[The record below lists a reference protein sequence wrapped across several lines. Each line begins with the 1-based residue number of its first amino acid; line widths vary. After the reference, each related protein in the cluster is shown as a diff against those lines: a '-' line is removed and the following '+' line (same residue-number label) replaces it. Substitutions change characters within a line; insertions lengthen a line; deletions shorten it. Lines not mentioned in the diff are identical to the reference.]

1 MPGPS
6 IVIAIAEDQTLAR
19 DLSAGG
25 VFVVGCTLG
34 LNEDCELVVIGDR
47 ELRLPGRVVF
57 VDARGAGIEVVGFTG
72 VLKQE
77 LAALVA
83 TAPLPAPPAGALEE
97 SADGTDA
104 ISRIKDV
111 KQREVAATLHQRL
124 RGLTLAEAVKRALS
138 TDPTERMLLERMYGK
153 NVWEPLLRNP
163 RITVPEVTRIA
174 RMGTLPRPLVEVIV
188 SNGAWIQI
196 PEIRR
201 ALLSNGRLAL
211 DQILRV
217 LRVMPKPE
225 LKTTGSTA
233 SYSHAVR
240 DAAKRL
246 FARPSSEVRS
256 GVGSPPC
263 VSTARPDQLR
273 ALEIIPHYQK
283 HAEGSALIKLGDT
296 WVLCAASVE
305 AASPRSSLA
314 RVRAGSPPST
324 RCCRARRTRAA
335 SVIRGRGKEIQRLI
349 GRSLRTV
356 FDLGALGERTIT
368 LDCDVLQA
376 DGGTRVASITGAW
389 VALALAID
397 KLVAAGSLADAR
409 ALKPPVA
416 AVSVGVVGG
425 EVVLDLPYVEDSK
438 ADVDMNVVG
447 GEDGTL
453 IEVQGTAEHGT
464 FDRKQL
470 DAMLDLATLG
480 LAQLAAAQRK
490 IVGR

>member
-1 MPGPS
+1 M
-6 IVIAIAEDQTLAR
+6 IALAEDPTLAR

-25 VFVVGCTLG
+25 VFVIGCTLG
-34 LNEDCELVVIGDR
+34 LNADCELVVIGDR

-57 VDARGAGIEVVGFTG
+57 VDARGAGIEVVGFTAA
-72 VLKQE
+72 LKQE

-83 TAPLPAPPAGALEE
+83 SAAPPPVAEAPAAALEE
-97 SADGTDA
+97 SADGTEA
-104 ISRIKDV
+104 ISRIRDV

-201 ALLSNGRLAL
+201 ALLGNGRLAL

-246 FARPSSEVRS
+246 FR
-256 GVGSPPC
+256 
-263 VSTARPDQLR
+263 
-273 ALEIIPHYQK
+273 
-283 HAEGSALIKLGDT
+283 
-296 WVLCAASVE
+296 E
-305 AASPRSSLA
+305 A
-314 RVRAGSPPST
+314 V
-324 RCCRARRTRAA
+324 
-335 SVIRGRGKEIQRLI
+335 K
-349 GRSLRTV
+349 
-356 FDLGALGERTIT
+356 
-368 LDCDVLQA
+368 
-376 DGGTRVASITGAW
+376 
-389 VALALAID
+389 
-397 KLVAAGSLADAR
+397 
-409 ALKPPVA
+409 
-416 AVSVGVVGG
+416 
-425 EVVLDLPYVEDSK
+425 
-438 ADVDMNVVG
+438 
-447 GEDGTL
+447 
-453 IEVQGTAEHGT
+453 
-464 FDRKQL
+464 
-470 DAMLDLATLG
+470 
-480 LAQLAAAQRK
+480 
-490 IVGR
+490 